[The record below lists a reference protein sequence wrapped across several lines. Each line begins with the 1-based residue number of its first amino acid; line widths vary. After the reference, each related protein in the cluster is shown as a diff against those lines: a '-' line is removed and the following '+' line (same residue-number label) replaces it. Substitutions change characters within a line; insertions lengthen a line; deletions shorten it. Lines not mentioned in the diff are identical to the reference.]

1 MARLTAR
8 VRQRI
13 VAAPLPEDVRAV
25 ITAHYRGLGGD
36 PEAGK
41 HGAPVAVRSSATG
54 EDSAEA
60 SFAGLQDT
68 DLWGRGAE
76 PVPDHVRSCW
86 ASLYNAEA
94 ALYRLRKRI
103 PAAGLP

>member
-36 PEAGK
+36 PEAGE

-68 DLWGRGAE
+68 YLGVRGAAS
-76 PVPDHVRSCW
+76 VLDHVRSCW
-86 ASLYNAEA
+86 ARRDSAEA
-94 ALYRLRKRI
+94 GSYRFR
-103 PAAGLP
+103 